1 LKERRSERGSP
12 SNKLHSWTS
21 EERGKPELLMHLG
34 TVTGLM
40 KLNTDYEVFHK
51 QLDVVAPVYPDERGL
66 FDDRKDLEM
75 PNRE

>member
-1 LKERRSERGSP
+1 
-12 SNKLHSWTS
+12 
-21 EERGKPELLMHLG
+21 MHLG

-66 FDDRKDLEM
+66 FDDRKDREM